1 MAIFTVT
8 ARHPETGSLAKF
20 TYNTGTSQ
28 LLDKEGKSVVET
40 SPKVFTDAFKVSK
53 SNPATKSKN
62 IKKLKISLGLM
73 CNYEC
78 EYCSQR
84 FVERGD
90 STNPTDVSRFLDNLP
105 NWFDGGSDGKGS
117 GVEVEFWGGEPFVY
131 WKTLKPLAESLKV
144 LYPNIE
150 FSVITNGSLLDED
163 KNKWLDSLGFGVSI
177 SHDANKQYIRGEDPL
192 SDVNVKEAILDLY
205 KRLHPKNK
213 FSFNT
218 MIHSKNQSRTDAYN
232 FFKELTGNENIS
244 LGQGEFIDA
253 YDAGGLSNSLTSDEA
268 IEYRK
273 LAINEIRTG
282 ETLRFGVPK
291 LKVANFIE
299 TLVSQKPIT
308 AIGQKCGMDRKENI
322 AVDLKGNVI
331 TCQNV
336 SASATA
342 PNGESHKVGSVDDF
356 ENIKLNTATHW
367 SQRNECSECPV
378 IHLCQGA
385 CMFLE
390 GDLWEA
396 SCNNSFSD
404 NIVYFSASFEILTG
418 YIPVYI
424 EGNQREDR
432 KDIWGALNTQVKA
445 SAKKII
451 PIKAI

>member
-1 MAIFTVT
+1 MAIFKVT
-8 ARHPETGSLAKF
+8 ARHPETEKVSVF
-20 TYNTGTSQ
+20 TYDTRTSQ
-28 LLDKEGKSVVET
+28 LLDEHGVSVVEV
-40 SPKVFTDAFKVSK
+40 SPKEFKDSFQVSK
-53 SNPATKSKN
+53 NNPANKSKQ

-90 STNPTDVSRFLDNLP
+90 STNPTDVSKFIENLP
-105 NWFDGGSDGKGS
+105 SWFDGGHDNKGG

-131 WKTLKPLAESLKV
+131 WKTLKPLAESLKD
-144 LYPNIE
+144 LYPNIS
-150 FSVITNGSLLDED
+150 FSVITNGSLLDSE
-163 KNKWLDSLGFGVSI
+163 KNKWLDDLNFGVSI
-177 SHDANKQYIRGEDPL
+177 SHDGNKQYIRGEDPL
-192 SDVNVKEAILDLY
+192 NDVNVKAAILDLY

-253 YDAGGLSNSLTSDEA
+253 YDAGGLNNSLSEEEAFDYRKTA
-268 IEYRK
+268 IE
-273 LAINEIRTG
+273 EIRVG

-291 LKVANFIE
+291 LKVFNFIE
-299 TLVSQKPIT
+299 TLTKQKPIT
-308 AIGQKCGMDRKENI
+308 AIGQKCGMDRQENI

-336 SASATA
+336 SSSAIA
-342 PNGESHKVGSVDDF
+342 PNGESHKVGSVYDF

-367 SQRNECSECPV
+367 SQRSECSECPV

-404 NIVYFSASFEILTG
+404 NIVYFAASFEILTG
-418 YIPVYI
+418 YIPIYI

-445 SAKKII
+445 KAKKII